1 MNGIAGLAREL
12 ALRLVRNWPR
22 KVMALL
28 AAAGF
33 WWLVTT
39 TTTTITQRNF
49 SVPLLVEGVE
59 EEDLAVGVPD
69 FVDVGVSGPGPRI
82 DRLRPDQIRATLDL
96 AGAVG
101 DFDRQIVVQTPQE
114 VRFTSVSPTNVIGF
128 LETVAQRS
136 LTVDVAVVG
145 STEEGVLIRTAPTP
159 SMVVLTGRQQALASV
174 VRAIALVGPGGGEAT
189 VVPVDSSDRPVTGVT
204 VVPSTVDVA
213 VASREVLY
221 TTELLID
228 FQPPQSSALASAAL
242 SRPSVTVAGP
252 PALLMSLEEV
262 VGTVEPLTE
271 DVAPGRYTLPVRL
284 ELPAGVVALETP
296 TAVLQYVAEPLQP

>member
-101 DFDRQIVVQTPQE
+101 DFDRQIVVQTPNTRCSALVQSR
-114 VRFTSVSPTNVIGF
+114 RFQLAGTSRKLRQNSPWR
-128 LETVAQRS
+128 LRQRIQ
-136 LTVDVAVVG
+136 VG
-145 STEEGVLIRTAPTP
+145 QNQMP
-159 SMVVLTGRQQALASV
+159 SKDHRDQT
-174 VRAIALVGPGGGEAT
+174 RAIQNQTHG
-189 VVPVDSSDRPVTGVT
+189 
-204 VVPSTVDVA
+204 
-213 VASREVLY
+213 
-221 TTELLID
+221 I
-228 FQPPQSSALASAAL
+228 
-242 SRPSVTVAGP
+242 
-252 PALLMSLEEV
+252 
-262 VGTVEPLTE
+262 LT
-271 DVAPGRYTLPVRL
+271 D
-284 ELPAGVVALETP
+284 
-296 TAVLQYVAEPLQP
+296 